1 MAAQTSLNRI
11 NSYAR
16 VLGKNCFKQRI
27 LILVLCGFTVL
38 FYCFEFV
45 AFNNVFFS
53 GSHSFMVY
61 AQMVCV
67 AAGLSGVLLM
77 PAIFRELY
85 NRQFADVEF
94 SLPLSASER
103 FRVKL
108 MIILKNHILPYVAAM
123 TVVLIVG
130 LAFVPSEY
138 TSQLFSIY
146 FVALSRV
153 MFVDAISLVCI
164 SCCGCIIECIYTP
177 VLFGAAVS
185 FIPVLFAAKFICFLS
200 GKEGAL
206 HYTDNPIGFI
216 GASEI
221 FTSDTELSYLDGIW
235 VSALISI
242 LLSAGLVFLAFC
254 IYRKRDGLSV
264 GKPFVFKSFARIF
277 TCTVSLA
284 VIMIFFLDSLYNS
297 ILFGLLAYLAIC
309 ISSKRKKL
317 VLRDIEFSL
326 LGYIACLASV
336 ILVGFAAYMTSGFG
350 YARMAIPEEFNEDC
364 ETLVYAYHANSD
376 RVRDW
381 NGYISREQI
390 EQLFSEVEAMDQR
403 HDRSFSEN
411 ISFYYK
417 LIKNGISGR
426 ESMGTGNTI
435 QVVCTDPENDYSYV
449 SMSCE
454 ISEEEQ
460 DAYIRKLKER
470 GIELI
475 YFYDEYYD
483 Y

>member
-11 NSYAR
+11 RAYAR

-38 FYCFEFV
+38 FYSFEFV

-61 AQMVCV
+61 AQIVCV

-138 TSQLFSIY
+138 TSQMFSIY

-164 SCCGCIIECIYTP
+164 SCCGCIVECIYTP
-177 VLFGAAVS
+177 VLFGAAIS
-185 FIPVLFAAKFICFLS
+185 FLPVLCGAKFICFLS
-200 GKEGAL
+200 GKQGAL
-206 HYTDNPIGFI
+206 HYTNNPIGFI
-216 GASEI
+216 RASEI
-221 FTSDTELSYLDGIW
+221 FMSDTEVSQLDGIW
-235 VSALISI
+235 ISALISMV
-242 LLSAGLVFLAFC
+242 LSAGLVYLAFR

-284 VIMIFFLDSLYNS
+284 VIMLFFLDSLYNS

-326 LGYIACLASV
+326 LGYIGCLASV
-336 ILVGFAAYMTSGFG
+336 IIVGFAAYMTSGFG
-350 YARMAIPEEFNEDC
+350 YARMSLPEEFNENC
-364 ETLVYAYHANSD
+364 ETIIYAYHANSD
-376 RVRDW
+376 RVSEW
-381 NGYISREQI
+381 TGSVSREEI
-390 EQLFSEVEAMDQR
+390 DQLFSEIEAMDPR
-403 HDRSFSEN
+403 HGRSFSEN
-411 ISFYYK
+411 ISFYYR

-426 ESMGTGNTI
+426 ESMGTGNTV
-435 QVVCTDPENDYSYV
+435 QVICTDPKKDYSYV
-449 SMSCE
+449 TITTE
-454 ISEEEQ
+454 VSEEEQ
-460 DAYIRKLKER
+460 EEYTRKLKER
-470 GIELI
+470 GIYLDYLYDN
-475 YFYDEYYD
+475 YFF
-483 Y
+483 